1 MSDVI
6 TLETLD
12 ADGAIEETA
21 NTAFGSSRADF
32 IRKAAI
38 GTTGLLGSG
47 VLLNG
52 LAAPALAARKS
63 KSNDVAILNFALTLE
78 YLESEFYNLAT
89 ANAGLTGPLAALTA
103 IVTSHEATHVK
114 TLKNVLRSKAVK
126 KPKFNFMGTTN
137 NAELF
142 HTTAI
147 KLEDT
152 GVTAYGG
159 QAANIL
165 QGPILSKAAQ
175 ILAVEA
181 RHAAAFR
188 QLKNFNPA
196 PDAFNPLK
204 TEKQVLKAASAF
216 IA

>member
-52 LAAPALAARKS
+52 LAAPALAAPS
-63 KSNDVAILNFALTLE
+63 KANDVAILNFALTLE

-89 ANAGLTGPLAALTA
+89 THAGLTGQLKDLTA

-114 TLKNVLRSKAVK
+114 TLKKVLGSKAVK
-126 KPKFNFMGTTN
+126 KPKFNFMGTTDN
-137 NAELF
+137 SDLF

-165 QGPILSKAAQ
+165 QGPVLSKAAQ
-175 ILAVEA
+175 ILAIEA

-188 QLKNFNPA
+188 LLKGSNPA
-196 PDAFNPLK
+196 PFAFNPQHSK
-204 TEKQVLKAASAF
+204 KAVLKAASKF
-216 IA
+216 IVP